1 LKKILLLVA
10 LAGCTTVG
18 PDYKRPDMPLPA
30 EYPNASE
37 KESVEI
43 PAGWWALYRDPLL
56 NELIGSAWDRN
67 ADVRFAAARV
77 QEAEALARE
86 AGALRYPEVLG
97 GYSVA
102 RNRVSEFTSPPP
114 TTTAG
119 LTRTQNQLLASTSFE
134 VDFWGKFARADE
146 AARASLLSS
155 VLSRDT
161 VLLTLAGATAQA
173 YFALRSLDAQIRVL
187 DLVIESRREAL
198 ELARARANGG
208 LASELDV
215 HQAQG
220 VLSDALVQRLE
231 TERNRQLV
239 ERLLA
244 QLTGRLDLKISSG
257 DLFALPV
264 PPATPPGLPSTL
276 LERRPDVRAAEQ
288 TMVSAN
294 AQIGV
299 ARAAQFPTISL
310 TAAVGTQSAEFADL
324 LRSGAGVWS
333 LGLGVVAPLFDAG
346 RREARVDQA
355 RARSE
360 QAVAG
365 YQKSVETAFRE
376 VADALVNVDRSNGSE
391 AELQLR
397 LQAARNAL
405 DLSNERYRSGYSPFL
420 EVLDAQRTV
429 NDAAIAFVRNRQARL
444 AFSVDLMKALGGGW
458 SDGIQ
463 GQSNNS
469 AAPQPAKPPA
479 GILTL
484 TPNS

>member
-1 LKKILLLVA
+1 LKKILLILA

-30 EYPNASE
+30 EYPNSSE
-37 KESVEI
+37 KEQAEI

-86 AGALRYPEVLG
+86 AGALRYPEVIG
-97 GYSVA
+97 GYGVT
-102 RNRVSEFTSPPP
+102 RNRVSELTTPPP
-114 TTTAG
+114 ASTAP
-119 LTRTQNQLLASTSFE
+119 LTRTQNQLLASTNFE

-146 AARASLLSS
+146 AGRANLLSS

-173 YFALRSLDAQIRVL
+173 YFALRSLDAQLTVL
-187 DLVIESRREAL
+187 ELVIQSRREAL
-198 ELARARANGG
+198 DLARTRANAG

-264 PPATPPGLPSTL
+264 PPTTPPGLPSTL

-288 TMVSAN
+288 AMVSAN

-310 TAAVGTQSAEFADL
+310 TAALGTQSAEFADL
-324 LRSGAGVWS
+324 LQSGAGVWS
-333 LGLGVVAPLFDAG
+333 LGLGIVAPLFDAG

-355 RARSE
+355 TARRE
-360 QAVAG
+360 QTLAV
-365 YQKSVETAFRE
+365 YQRSVETAFRE
-376 VADALVNVDRSNGSE
+376 VADALVNVERAGGSE
-391 AELQLR
+391 AELELR
-397 LQAARNAL
+397 LKAARSAL

-458 SDGIQ
+458 SE
-463 GQSNNS
+463 
-469 AAPQPAKPPA
+469 AK
-479 GILTL
+479 
-484 TPNS
+484 N

>member
-1 LKKILLLVA
+1 LRKILLVLA

-18 PDYKRPDMPLPA
+18 PDYKRPEIPLPA
-30 EYPNASE
+30 QFPESSE
-37 KESVEI
+37 KESPEI

-56 NELIGSAWDRN
+56 NELVGAAWDRN
-67 ADVRFAAARV
+67 ADVRLAVARV

-86 AGALRYPEVLG
+86 AGALRYPDVG
-97 GYSVA
+97 IGYGVV
-102 RNRVSEFTSPPP
+102 RNRVSELTSPPP

-119 LTRTQNQLLASTSFE
+119 LTRTQNQLLASTNYE
-134 VDFWGKFARADE
+134 IDFWGKFARADE
-146 AARASLLSS
+146 AARANLLAS

-173 YFALRSLDAQIRVL
+173 YFALRSLDAQLTVL
-187 DLVIESRREAL
+187 DLVIQSRREAL
-198 ELARARANGG
+198 ELARARANAG

-220 VLSDALVQRLE
+220 VLSDALVQRYE

-244 QLTGRLDLKISSG
+244 QLTGRLDLRVPSG

-264 PPATPPGLPSTL
+264 PPSTPPGLPSTL
-276 LERRPDVRAAEQ
+276 LERRPDVRSAEQ
-288 TMVSAN
+288 TLASAN

-299 ARAAQFPTISL
+299 ARANQFPTFSL
-310 TAAVGTQSAEFADL
+310 TAALGSQSAAFSDL
-324 LRSGAGVWS
+324 LANGAGIWS
-333 LGLGVVAPLFDAG
+333 IGFGVAAPLFDAG
-346 RREARVDQA
+346 RREARTDQA
-355 RARSE
+355 TARRD
-360 QAVAG
+360 QALAG

-376 VADALVNVDRSNGSE
+376 VADALVNVERSTGSE

-458 SDGIQ
+458 
-463 GQSNNS
+463 
-469 AAPQPAKPPA
+469 KE
-479 GILTL
+479 
-484 TPNS
+484 